1 MSPQQPP
8 PKATA
13 EDKWPAAAEKDYE
26 RVRELGR
33 GNFGAVWLCKNKK
46 ALATSKDINDKTAGY
61 VAVKNVDISK
71 PSFKAYAEREIA
83 VLSEMNH
90 PCVINLVKAYKA
102 TKKTPDCRLVV
113 MSLANG
119 PNLKSVVETGGAV
132 GLPLA
137 RLVSRH
143 LVSAV
148 SYLHTRAVV
157 HRDIKTD
164 NCALCRIDVDP
175 SGAGYDWMK
184 DDLIWSDDSDAQK
197 EVDSGRWRI
206 VLVDFGMA
214 RALSAEDMGLK
225 PKEEKKEEKK
235 DDEKTDEEALM
246 ASARKLG
253 GGLAPL
259 EEEEPSPEKEK
270 ANGKPSRRLHRAESV
285 SRLKIKR
292 LSALGTYEFAAPEIS
307 QQYRKKTA
315 ADVAKTKSLT
325 KCIAD
330 YGLIADAYSL
340 GTTLREVLT
349 GVPPSIEEQEVDAY
363 IKKKSK
369 GSGMASKLMGK
380 KKRKRRFC
388 KMDEIPSAAALLIN
402 KLSEK
407 KASNRITVR
416 EGQIHP
422 WIAGGVGEPK
432 FKLPEGDVKTRSGT
446 KMVYLECATDGTFD
460 KEVM

>member
-33 GNFGAVWLCKNKK
+33 GNFGAVWLCKSKK
-46 ALATSKDINDKTAGY
+46 APATSKDAADKTSAY

-102 TKKTPDCRLVV
+102 TKKNPDCRLVV

-143 LVSAV
+143 LVTAV

-175 SGAGYDWMK
+175 SGYGYDWMK
-184 DDLIWSDDSDAQK
+184 DDLIWSDDSDAQR
-197 EVDSGRWRI
+197 EVDSGRWR
-206 VLVDFGMA
+206 VMLVDFGMA

-225 PKEEKKEEKK
+225 PKEEKKEEKN
-235 DDEKTDEEALM
+235 DDEKEIDEKALM
-246 ASARKLG
+246 ASTSKL
-253 GGLAPL
+253 GLAPVV
-259 EEEEPSPEKEK
+259 EEEPSPEKER
-270 ANGKPSRRLHRAESV
+270 AIRKPSRRLNRAESV
-285 SRLKIKR
+285 SRLKIRR

-315 ADVAKTKSLT
+315 ADLAQTKSLT

-330 YGLIADAYSL
+330 YGLISDAYSL

-369 GSGMASKLMGK
+369 SSMASKFMGK
-380 KKRKRRFC
+380 KKRKRRFR

-432 FKLPEGDVKTRSGT
+432 FKLPEGDVKTSSGT
-446 KMVYLECATDGTFD
+446 KMVYLKCATDGTFD